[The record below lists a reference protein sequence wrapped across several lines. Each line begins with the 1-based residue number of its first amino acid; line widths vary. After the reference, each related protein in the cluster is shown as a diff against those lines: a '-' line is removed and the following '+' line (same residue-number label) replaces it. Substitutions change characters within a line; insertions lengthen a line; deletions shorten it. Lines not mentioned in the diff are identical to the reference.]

1 MNLIEDLR
9 WRGLV
14 AQSTD
19 EAALLESLKKPITL
33 YIGFDPTAPS
43 LHVGNLVVLLVL
55 RRFQLAGHNPIAL
68 VGGATGL
75 VGDPSGRNDER
86 TLNSSEVVEEWVSRI
101 RKQVSAFLDFDAK
114 TNPALVVNNLDWTSP
129 LSAIEFLRDIGKHFS
144 VNQMLAKDSVSSR
157 LEAGGISYTE
167 FSYQVLQAYDY
178 LELFRRNN
186 CTLQL
191 GGSDQW
197 GNIVAGLDLIRRVE
211 QGSAHALTVPL
222 LAKADG
228 TKFGKTAGGSVWLDP
243 EMTSP
248 YAFFQFWLNTE
259 DKDVINF
266 LKVFSFLS
274 HEDIEA
280 LDIAHTANPGLREA
294 HRALAR
300 ELTTLVHGA
309 DTTSR
314 VEAAARALFGQGE
327 LSELDEKT
335 LAGALAEL
343 PRTVIS
349 KDAQI
354 PTWVDLLASTG
365 VVDSKSAARRIVK
378 EGGAYLNNVKICATL
393 FYDAARG
400 IVKEGGAYLN
410 NVKISGE
417 DFAPQKSDFLCGKY
431 AILRKGK
438 RDLACVELV

>member
-1 MNLIEDLR
+1 MNLLDDLR
-9 WRGLV
+9 WRGLL

-19 EAALLESLKKPITL
+19 EKALAEALSKPITL
-33 YIGFDPTAPS
+33 YVGFDPTAPS
-43 LHVGNLVVLLVL
+43 LHCGNLVVLLVL

-75 VGDPSGRNDER
+75 VGDPSGRNEER
-86 TLNSSEVVEEWVSRI
+86 SLNSAEIVENWVSRI
-101 RKQVSAFLDFDAK
+101 RTQVSAFLDFDAPK
-114 TNPALVVNNLDWTSP
+114 NPARVVNNLDWTSP

-144 VNQMLAKDSVSSR
+144 VNQMLAKDSVASR
-157 LEAGGISYTE
+157 LDAGGISYTE
-167 FSYQVLQAYDY
+167 FSYQVLQSYDY
-178 LELFRRNN
+178 LELFKRHG

-211 QGSAHALTVPL
+211 GGSGHALTVPL
-222 LAKADG
+222 LTKSDG
-228 TKFGKTAGGSVWLDP
+228 SKFGKTAGGSVWLDP

-248 YAFFQFWLNTE
+248 YAFFQFWLNSE

-274 HEDIEA
+274 HDEINA
-280 LDIAHTANPGLREA
+280 LEKSHNENPGLREA

-300 ELTTLVHGA
+300 ELTTLLHGA
-309 DTTSR
+309 ETTQR

-327 LSELDEKT
+327 LGELDEAT

-343 PRTVIS
+343 PRATIS
-349 KDAQI
+349 KNEEI
-354 PTWVDLLASTG
+354 PTWVDLIAAAG

-378 EGGAYLNNVKICATL
+378 EGGAYLNNVKI
-393 FYDAARG
+393 
-400 IVKEGGAYLN
+400 
-410 NVKISGE
+410 SGE
-417 DFAPQKSDFLCGKY
+417 DFAPSKSDFLCGKY
-431 AILRKGK
+431 AVLRKGK
-438 RDLACVELV
+438 RDLAAIELI

>member
-1 MNLIEDLR
+1 MNLLEDLR
-9 WRGLV
+9 WRGLL

-19 EAALLESLKKPITL
+19 QAALLESLKKPITL
-33 YIGFDPTAPS
+33 YVGFDPTAPS

-55 RRFQLAGHNPIAL
+55 RRFQLAGHTPIAL

-75 VGDPSGRNDER
+75 VGDPSGKNEER
-86 TLNSSEVVEEWVSRI
+86 TLNSTETVEGWVNRI
-101 RKQVSAFLDFDAK
+101 RTQVSAFLDFSEAK
-114 TNPALVVNNLDWTSP
+114 NKAIVVNNLDWTSP

-144 VNQMLAKDSVSSR
+144 VNQMLSKESVSAR

-167 FSYQVLQAYDY
+167 FSYQVLQSYDF

-211 QGSAHALTVPL
+211 QGSGHALTVPL
-222 LAKADG
+222 LTKADG
-228 TKFGKTAGGSVWLDP
+228 TKFGKTASGSVWLDP
-243 EMTSP
+243 SMTSP
-248 YAFFQFWLNTE
+248 YAFFQYWLNTD

-266 LKVFSFLS
+266 LKVFSFKS
-274 HEDIEA
+274 HDEITA
-280 LDIAHTANPGLREA
+280 LEKAHQENPGVREA

-300 ELTTLVHGA
+300 ELTALVHSQA
-309 DTTSR
+309 TTDR
-314 VEAAARALFGQGE
+314 VEAAAKALFGQGD
-327 LSELDEKT
+327 LTELDEET

-343 PRTVIS
+343 PRTTVS
-349 KDAQI
+349 KNDAI
-354 PTWVDLLASTG
+354 PTWVDLLAATG

-378 EGGAYLNNVKICATL
+378 EGGAYLNN
-393 FYDAARG
+393 
-400 IVKEGGAYLN
+400 E
-410 NVKISGE
+410 KISGE

-431 AILRKGK
+431 AVLRKGK
-438 RDLACVELV
+438 RDLAAVELI

>member
-1 MNLIEDLR
+1 MNLLEDLR
-9 WRGLV
+9 WRGLL

-33 YIGFDPTAPS
+33 YVGFDPTAPS

-55 RRFQLAGHNPIAL
+55 RRFQLAGHTPIAL

-75 VGDPSGRNDER
+75 VGDPSGKNEER
-86 TLNSSEVVEEWVSRI
+86 TLNSTEIVEGWVNRI
-101 RKQVSAFLDFDAK
+101 RTQVSAFLDFSEAK
-114 TNPALVVNNLDWTSP
+114 NKAVVVNNLDWTSP

-144 VNQMLAKDSVSSR
+144 VNQMLSKDSVSAR

-167 FSYQVLQAYDY
+167 FSYQVLQSYDF
-178 LELFRRNN
+178 LELYRRNN

-211 QGSAHALTVPL
+211 QGNGHALTVPL
-222 LAKADG
+222 LTKADG

-243 EMTSP
+243 SMTSP
-248 YAFFQFWLNTE
+248 YAFFQYWLNTD

-266 LKVFSFLS
+266 LKVFSFKS
-274 HEDIEA
+274 HEEITA
-280 LDIAHTANPGLREA
+280 LENAHKENPGLREA

-300 ELTTLVHGA
+300 ELTSLVHSQA
-309 DTTSR
+309 TTDR
-314 VEAAARALFGQGE
+314 VEAAAKALFGQGD
-327 LSELDEKT
+327 LTELDEET

-343 PRTVIS
+343 PRTTVS
-349 KDAQI
+349 KNDAI
-354 PTWVDLLASTG
+354 PTWVDLLAATG

-378 EGGAYLNNVKICATL
+378 EGGAYLNN
-393 FYDAARG
+393 
-400 IVKEGGAYLN
+400 E
-410 NVKISGE
+410 KISGE

-431 AILRKGK
+431 AVLRKGK
-438 RDLACVELV
+438 RDLAAVELV

>member
-1 MNLIEDLR
+1 MNLLEDLR
-9 WRGLV
+9 WRGLL

-33 YIGFDPTAPS
+33 YVGFDPTAPS

-55 RRFQLAGHNPIAL
+55 RRFQLAGHTPIAL

-75 VGDPSGRNDER
+75 VGDPSGKNEER
-86 TLNSSEVVEEWVSRI
+86 TLNSTEIVEGWVSRI
-101 RKQVSAFLDFDAK
+101 RTQVSAFLDFSEAK
-114 TNPALVVNNLDWTSP
+114 NKAIVVNNLDWTSP

-144 VNQMLAKDSVSSR
+144 VNQMLSKDSVSAR

-167 FSYQVLQAYDY
+167 FSYQVLQSYDF
-178 LELFRRNN
+178 LELYRRNN

-211 QGSAHALTVPL
+211 QGSGHALTVPL
-222 LAKADG
+222 LTKADG

-243 EMTSP
+243 AMTSP
-248 YAFFQFWLNTE
+248 YAFFQYWLNTD

-266 LKVFSFLS
+266 LKVFSFKS
-274 HEDIEA
+274 HEEITA
-280 LDIAHTANPGLREA
+280 LENAHKENPGLREA

-300 ELTTLVHGA
+300 ELTALVHSQA
-309 DTTSR
+309 TTHR
-314 VEAAARALFGQGE
+314 VEAAAKALFGQGD
-327 LSELDEKT
+327 LTELDEET

-343 PRTVIS
+343 PRTTVS
-349 KDAQI
+349 KNDAI
-354 PTWVDLLASTG
+354 PTWVDLLAATG

-378 EGGAYLNNVKICATL
+378 EGGAYLNN
-393 FYDAARG
+393 
-400 IVKEGGAYLN
+400 E
-410 NVKISGE
+410 KISGE

-431 AILRKGK
+431 AVLRKGK
-438 RDLACVELV
+438 RDLAAVELI

>member
-1 MNLIEDLR
+1 VNLIDDLR

-19 EAALLESLKKPITL
+19 EKALAESLKSPITL
-33 YIGFDPTAPS
+33 YVGFDPTAPS

-55 RRFQLAGHNPIAL
+55 RRFQLAGHNPLAL

-75 VGDPSGRNDER
+75 VGDPSGKNEER
-86 TLNSSEVVEEWVSRI
+86 TLNSSDIVAEWVERI
-101 RKQVSAFLDFDAK
+101 RKQVSAFLDFDNAK
-114 TNPALVVNNLDWTSP
+114 NPARVVNNLDWTQSM
-129 LSAIEFLRDIGKHFS
+129 SAIEFLRDIGKHFS
-144 VNQMLAKDSVSSR
+144 VNQMLARDSVASR

-167 FSYQVLQAYDY
+167 FSYQVLQSFDY
-178 LELFRRNN
+178 LELYKRYN

-222 LAKADG
+222 LTKADG

-248 YAFFQFWLNTE
+248 YAFFQYWLNTD

-266 LKVFSFLS
+266 LKVFSFKS
-274 HEDIEA
+274 QEE
-280 LDIAHTANPGLREA
+280 IATLEINHNENPGLREA
-294 HRALAR
+294 HRELAR
-300 ELTTLVHGA
+300 ELTSLVHSKDVA
-309 DTTSR
+309 DR
-314 VEAAARALFGQGE
+314 VESAAKALFGQGD
-327 LSELDEKT
+327 LTELDLPT
-335 LAGALAEL
+335 LSSALSEL
-343 PRTVIS
+343 PRTTVS
-349 KDAQI
+349 SGQEI
-354 PTWVDLLASTG
+354 PTWVDLIAATG

-378 EGGAYLNNVKICATL
+378 EGGAYLNN
-393 FYDAARG
+393 
-400 IVKEGGAYLN
+400 E
-410 NVKISGE
+410 KISGE
-417 DFAPQKSDFLCGKY
+417 DFRPTKTDFLCGKY

-438 RDLACVELV
+438 RDLAAVELI

>member
-1 MNLIEDLR
+1 MNLLEDLR
-9 WRGLV
+9 WRGLL

-19 EAALLESLKKPITL
+19 EAALLEALKKPITL
-33 YIGFDPTAPS
+33 YVGFDPTAPS

-55 RRFQLAGHNPIAL
+55 RRFQLAGHTPIAL

-75 VGDPSGRNDER
+75 VGDPSGKNEER
-86 TLNSSEVVEEWVSRI
+86 TLNSTEIVEGWVNRI
-101 RKQVSAFLDFDAK
+101 RTQVSAFLDFSEAK
-114 TNPALVVNNLDWTSP
+114 NKAIVVNNLDWTSP

-144 VNQMLAKDSVSSR
+144 VNQMLSKDSVSAR

-167 FSYQVLQAYDY
+167 FSYQVLQSYDF

-211 QGSAHALTVPL
+211 QGSGHALTVPL
-222 LAKADG
+222 LTKADG

-243 EMTSP
+243 AMTSP
-248 YAFFQFWLNTE
+248 YAFFQYWLNTD

-266 LKVFSFLS
+266 LKVFSFKS
-274 HEDIEA
+274 HAEITTLEK
-280 LDIAHTANPGLREA
+280 AHTENPGLREA

-300 ELTTLVHGA
+300 ELTALVHSQA
-309 DTTSR
+309 TTDR
-314 VEAAARALFGQGE
+314 VEAAAKALFGQGD
-327 LSELDEKT
+327 LTELDEET

-343 PRTVIS
+343 PRTTVA
-349 KDAQI
+349 KGDAI
-354 PTWVDLLASTG
+354 PTWVDLLAATG

-378 EGGAYLNNVKICATL
+378 EGGAYLNN
-393 FYDAARG
+393 
-400 IVKEGGAYLN
+400 E
-410 NVKISGE
+410 KISGE
-417 DFAPQKSDFLCGKY
+417 DFAPAKSDFLCGKY
-431 AILRKGK
+431 AVLRKGK
-438 RDLACVELV
+438 RDLAAVELI